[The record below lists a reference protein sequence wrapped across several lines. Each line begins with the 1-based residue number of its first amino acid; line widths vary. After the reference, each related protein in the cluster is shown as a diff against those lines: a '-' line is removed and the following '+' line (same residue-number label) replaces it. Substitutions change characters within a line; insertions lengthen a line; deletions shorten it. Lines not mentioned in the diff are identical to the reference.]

1 MSLNDITRI
10 RNARTGRCSS
20 WDVSGRNGDAWS
32 IPARSSRVLADIQGP
47 GVITHIWMT
56 QCRNYRNAVLKI
68 TWDDAPA
75 PSVLCPLGD
84 FFGLG
89 HAIVNSYQS
98 QLFTASTN
106 GNNLKEG
113 APDLPNPWA
122 TGCALNCY
130 APMPFRKR
138 AVIELLNESDADH
151 GQYFYV
157 DYEQMPEDELA
168 GAGYFHAEFRR
179 ACPFLGWAP
188 DITVNTPY
196 VNIPNLEREA
206 WDNNYVILETKGKG
220 HYLGCN
226 LSVTNIQ
233 GTWWGEGDDM
243 IWVDGYK
250 WPPDLHGTG
259 SEDYLNQAWGMQ
271 TNAFLRNGSS
281 IHESNTGG
289 YQTSYVH
296 HLENPVRFEKEI
308 KVTIEHG
315 HANHLGNEMASVAY
329 WYAETPAAA
338 IAIPPAEKRER
349 VPKVDGK
356 WVIPDELRWTGPE
369 VQVDPA
375 VVDEAR
381 AAWEKFQASHHMYR
395 KPDDHSP
402 FLSDGWQVS
411 RLMPADDVEKAGY
424 VGLKAEAGWEA
435 VSAQS
440 IAADGFVDVHA
451 MRGPDGLVYL
461 ARAIQVTRSGEWV
474 LHVGHDGGARIFVD
488 GIPVAATAG
497 VMNPAPV
504 IRTEAPVKLTKG
516 THEIVVALDRAGGN
530 GWGIFVSFAAVAG
543 KTTRNSPLSE

>member
-1 MSLNDITRI
+1 MNNQNLIQLATLGHG
-10 RNARTGRCSS
+10 RTGRCSS
-20 WDVSGRNGDAWS
+20 WDVSGRNNDSWN

-56 QCRNYRNAVLKI
+56 QGGNYRNAVLKI
-68 TWDDAPA
+68 TWDDASA

-98 QLFTASTN
+98 QLFTTSVRQNAN
-106 GNNLKEG
+106 YLF
-113 APDLPNPWA
+113 DDDPNKTVPWA
-122 TGCALNCY
+122 AGCALNCY

-138 AVIELLNESDADH
+138 AVVELLNESDGNH
-151 GQYFYV
+151 NHYFYI
-157 DYEQMPEDELA
+157 DYEQMPEKELA
-168 GAGYFHAEFRR
+168 GLGYFHAEFRR

-188 DITVNTPY
+188 ETPVNTHP

-206 WDNNYVILETKGKG
+206 WANNYVILETKGRG
-220 HYLGCN
+220 HYIGCN

-281 IHESNTGG
+281 IHEKNTGG

-296 HLENPVRFEKEI
+296 HLENPVRFKKEI

-329 WYAETPAAA
+329 WYTERPAAA
-338 IAIPPAEKRER
+338 IALPPVEKRQR

-356 WVIPDELRWTGPE
+356 FVIPDDLRWTGNE
-369 VQVDPA
+369 VKVDPA
-375 VVDEAR
+375 VVSKAR
-381 AAWEKFQASHHMYR
+381 AEWEDFARPAGHC
-395 KPDDHSP
+395 
-402 FLSDGWQVS
+402 FLTEGWQVS
-411 RLMPADDVEKAGY
+411 RLMPAADVIEARY
-424 VGLKAEAGWEA
+424 VGLEEAAGWEA
-435 VSAQS
+435 VPTNSPC
-440 IAADGFVDVHA
+440 GPEFVDAHA

-461 ARAIQVTRSGEWV
+461 ARTVKVARTGEWI
-474 LHVGHDGGARIFVD
+474 LHVGHDGGARVFVD
-488 GIPVAATAG
+488 GEPMAATAG
-497 VMNPAPV
+497 TCKPAPF
-504 IRTEAPVKLTKG
+504 IRTQAPVKLAKG
-516 THEIVVALDRAGGN
+516 EHEIVVALDRDGGE
-530 GWGIFVSFAAVAG
+530 GWGVFVSFAPAT
-543 KTTRNSPLSE
+543 KTVFPS

>member
-1 MSLNDITRI
+1 MKSIELARILNRK
-10 RNARTGRCSS
+10 TGRYSS
-20 WDVSGRNGDAWS
+20 WDVSGRNGDAWN
-32 IPARSSRVLADIQGP
+32 IPARSSRVLADIKGP

-98 QLFTASTN
+98 QLFTASTA

-113 APDLPNPWA
+113 APDLPNQWA
-122 TGCALNCY
+122 TGCALNGY

-138 AVIELLNESDADH
+138 AVVELLNESDADH

-157 DYEQMPEDELA
+157 DYEQMPEAELA
-168 GAGYFHAEFRR
+168 GLGYFHAEFRR

-188 DITVNTPY
+188 DICVNTPP
-196 VNIPNLEREA
+196 VNIPNLAREA
-206 WDNNYVILETKGKG
+206 WANNYVILETKGRG

-243 IWVDGYK
+243 TWVDGYK

-329 WYAETPAAA
+329 WYGDKPAAA
-338 IAIPPAEKRER
+338 LALPPVAKRQR

-356 WVIPDELRWTGPE
+356 WIIPDDLRWPGQA
-369 VQVDPA
+369 VKVDPA
-375 VVDEAR
+375 VVKQAR
-381 AAWEKFQASHHMYR
+381 AEWRKFQAGQCR
-395 KPDDHSP
+395 PEGHSP
-402 FLSDGWQVS
+402 FLTGGWQVS
-411 RLMPADDVEKAGY
+411 RLMPAGDVAKARHIGFDQQ
-424 VGLKAEAGWEA
+424 AGWEPA
-435 VSAQS
+435 PDKTVCGE
-440 IAADGFVDVHA
+440 GFVNVHGL
-451 MRGPDGLVYL
+451 RGPDGLVYL
-461 ARAIQVTRSGEWV
+461 ARKIKVARAGEWV
-474 LHVGHDGGARIFVD
+474 LHVGHDGGARVFVD
-488 GIPVAATAG
+488 GKPVAAAAKT
-497 VMNPAPV
+497 MKPAPYV
-504 IRTEAPVKLTKG
+504 RTQAPVKLSKG
-516 THEIVVALDRAGGN
+516 EHEIVVALNRDGGQ
-530 GWGIFVSFAAVAG
+530 GWGIFVSFAPPAGGGAKRGRKAVFP
-543 KTTRNSPLSE
+543 S